1 MNQRHTLGHRKTD
14 PGARGTV
21 SLEGMAMPVP
31 FVVRSVDDRGALHVE
46 FEIDATVA
54 QALAALLDRLPQRRA
69 A

>member
-1 MNQRHTLGHRKTD
+1 
-14 PGARGTV
+14 
-21 SLEGMAMPVP
+21 MPVP